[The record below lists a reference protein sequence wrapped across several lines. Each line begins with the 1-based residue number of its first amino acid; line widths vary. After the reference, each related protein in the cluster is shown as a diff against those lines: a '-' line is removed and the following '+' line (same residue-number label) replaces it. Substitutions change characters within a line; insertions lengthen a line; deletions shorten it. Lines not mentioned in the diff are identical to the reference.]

1 MAPVRKGNLMTLL
14 MQVVQFVQYVNDSS
28 MVEGRG
34 NENNMINI
42 VN

>member
-1 MAPVRKGNLMTLL
+1 MTPVRKGNLMTLL